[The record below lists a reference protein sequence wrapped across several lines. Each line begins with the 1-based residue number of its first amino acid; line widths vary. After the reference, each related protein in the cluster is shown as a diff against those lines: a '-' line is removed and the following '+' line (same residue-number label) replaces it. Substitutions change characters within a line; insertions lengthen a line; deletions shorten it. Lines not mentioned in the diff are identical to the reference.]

1 VAGAT
6 VRCMGK
12 PSAPAALYQCSECGW
27 RSTRWAGRCGEC
39 QQWGTVVESRAPAR
53 ERLLSQARGPSGR
66 SGLGSGLP
74 GRANGAEAGLAA
86 TPAVPIADVDAT
98 TARARPTGLG
108 ELDRV
113 LGGGLVPGAVVL
125 LAGEPGV
132 GKSTLLLEA
141 GALAAAQGPVLY
153 VTGEESAAQVRLRA
167 DRVGAVS
174 KNLFLAAETDFGA
187 VLEHTEAVKPSLLI
201 VDSVQTISVDGVD
214 AAPGGVTQVR
224 EVTSAL
230 TALAKQRTLTTVLVG
245 HVTKD
250 GSIAGPRSLEHL
262 VDVVLAFDG
271 DRHAQLRM
279 VRALKNRFG
288 PTDEIGCF
296 ELGEGGLTELPDPS
310 GLFLSR
316 LSEPVPGTC
325 VTVTLE
331 GRRPLL
337 AEVQT
342 LICDTA
348 ADLPRRVTSGLDSSR
363 VGMVVAVLQRRANVK
378 IGKSDVYAA
387 TVGGVRLTEPSVD
400 LAIALAL
407 ASATSNLSLPAGLI
421 AIGEVGLAGEIRR
434 VTGTAR
440 RLAEAERMG
449 FRHAIVPADSGC
461 LRPGS
466 GRPGEPVPRHN
477 LHAVPE
483 PGVRQAIRVT
493 EAPDIRHAIA
503 AVFGG

>member
-1 VAGAT
+1 MGKSAAAT
-6 VRCMGK
+6 V
-12 PSAPAALYQCSECGW
+12 YQCSECGW
-27 RSTRWAGRCGEC
+27 QSMKWAGRCGDC
-39 QQWGTVVESRAPAR
+39 QQWGTITESRLPAARLTGRSRGGPAR
-53 ERLLSQARGPSGR
+53 QTRL
-66 SGLGSGLP
+66 
-74 GRANGAEAGLAA
+74 GLAA
-86 TPAVPIADVDAT
+86 TAAVPIADVDARL
-98 TARARPTGLG
+98 ARARPTGLG

-141 GALAAAQGPVLY
+141 GALGAGSGRVLY

-167 DRVGAVS
+167 DRIGAVS
-174 KNLFLAAETDFGA
+174 ESLFLAAETDFGA
-187 VLEHTEAVKPSLLI
+187 LLAHVETVKPTLLI

-214 AAPGGVTQVR
+214 GIPGGVSQVR
-224 EVTSAL
+224 EVTAAL

-250 GSIAGPRSLEHL
+250 GSIAGPRTLEHL
-262 VDVVLAFDG
+262 VDVVLHFDG

-296 ELGEGGLTELPDPS
+296 ELGEYGLAELPDPS

-316 LSEPVPGTC
+316 LLDPVPGTC

-342 LICDTA
+342 LICDPTA
-348 ADLPRRVTSGLDSSR
+348 DPARRLTSGLDSSR
-363 VGMVVAVLQRRANVK
+363 VGMVVAVLQSRANVT
-378 IGKSDVYAA
+378 IGRKDIYAA

-400 LAIALAL
+400 LSIALAL
-407 ASATSNLSLPAGLI
+407 ASATSNLSLPLGLI
-421 AIGEVGLAGEIRR
+421 AFGEVGLAGEIRR
-434 VTGTAR
+434 VTGVQR
-440 RLAEAERMG
+440 RLAEAARMG
-449 FRHAIVPADSGC
+449 FRRAIVP
-461 LRPGS
+461 PGS
-466 GRPGEPVPRHN
+466 PALPSGECP
-477 LHAVPE
+477 AM
-483 PGVRQAIRVT
+483 AVT
-493 EAPDIRHAIA
+493 EAPDIGRAIA
-503 AVFGG
+503 AALGG